1 VRLAAGAIVRST
13 ATAVVVARLGRIVLA
28 RQPVRRAV
36 SPCTTTISVVIP
48 ARNEA
53 GRIVPLLGAMIGAP
67 GVSEVIVVDDEST
80 DGTASIAAAAG
91 AGVVSAGG
99 RPSGWAGK
107 SWALQ
112 CGLHAASSDWIVTL
126 DADAR
131 PDPGLPSAVVA
142 RAEVDGTDLLTVAG
156 RFRGHAAG
164 ARWLH
169 AAMLTTLVYRFG
181 APGRSPLPAP
191 HRVLANGQC
200 MAFRRTA
207 LLELGG
213 LSPVSGAV
221 VEDVA
226 LARHLARAGR
236 RVDFLDAS
244 DLLHVELYDSLAATW
259 SGWGRS
265 IGLPGVEPRWRQLV
279 DVVTLTLTLPV
290 PVLRLAVGRVD
301 PIDLVALAAR
311 LGTLVGTSRAFARR
325 DLAYW
330 LSPLADAVAIAAL
343 IRNLSARRQTW
354 SGRSYD
360 L

>member
-1 VRLAAGAIVRST
+1 MKLAAGALVRSA
-13 ATAVVVARLGRIVLA
+13 ATAVVVARLGRVALA
-28 RQPVRRAV
+28 RRPITPAV
-36 SPCTTTISVVIP
+36 SPHDCTVSIVIP

-53 GRIVPLLGAMIGAP
+53 HRIGPLLDVMIDAP
-67 GVSEVIVVDDEST
+67 GISEVIVVDDEST
-80 DGTASIAAAAG
+80 DGTAAMAAAAG
-91 AGVVSAGG
+91 ARVVPAGG
-99 RPSGWAGK
+99 RPSGWVGK
-107 SWALQ
+107 SWAVQ

-131 PDPGLPSAVVA
+131 PDRGLPSAVVA
-142 RAEVDGTDLLTVAG
+142 RAELDGTDLLTVSG
-156 RFRGHAAG
+156 RFDGPSAG

-169 AAMLTTLVYRFG
+169 PAMLTTLVYRFG
-181 APGRSPLPAP
+181 APGRSPIAPP
-191 HRVLANGQC
+191 HRLLANGQC
-200 MAFRRTA
+200 MVFRRAT

-213 LSPVSGAV
+213 LSPVAGAL

-226 LARHLARAGR
+226 LARHVARAGR

-244 DLLHVELYDSLAATW
+244 DLLQVELYESLGATW
-259 SGWGRS
+259 AGWGRS
-265 IGLPGVEPRWRQLV
+265 IGLPGVEPRWRQLA
-279 DVVTLTLTLPV
+279 DVVMLTLTLPV
-290 PVLRLAVGRVD
+290 PALRLAVGRVD

-343 IRNLSARRQTW
+343 VRSIFARRQEW
-354 SGRSYD
+354 SGRTYE